1 MTGKKNDDS
10 HEMATKADVR
20 EILEVLDRA
29 FRHVLTK
36 KDARGFATKKDLAG
50 FATKKDLAGFATK
63 KDLAGLKQEL
73 IYHINARMEIRD
85 DELDGVHQDELDVV
99 AGKKEAPKSWRSIP
113 RRVRNLEQEVTN
125 IQDKLWVRK

>member
-36 KDARGFATKKDLAG
+36 KDARG